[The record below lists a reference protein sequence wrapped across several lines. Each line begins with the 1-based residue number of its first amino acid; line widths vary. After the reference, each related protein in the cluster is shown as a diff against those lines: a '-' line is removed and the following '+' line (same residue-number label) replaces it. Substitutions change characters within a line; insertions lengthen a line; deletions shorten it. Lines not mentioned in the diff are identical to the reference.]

1 MRSSSVAVPMRT
13 SSLPN
18 NQYPTRVNR
27 QSVQVGQTFAVE
39 GAEDY
44 REQIQKSIANQ
55 RDQAIRD
62 LRNELNAFREQ
73 AKAEVAAQV
82 QQLIEEAQAK
92 ALHLVEQAEA
102 QRDQIC
108 EDAYNQGEQ
117 AGFAKGYDDGTAR
130 AEAEAVEL
138 LQSARVVLH
147 GAYQAKERILKRFE
161 PDAIGLIQTLCR
173 TILNQAV
180 QDSPEALVTMTSRA
194 LEVLNLTGRVKVVV
208 SQSTLKAIREYSS
221 ETQEGLDAL
230 QRIEWIDD
238 PQLGPTD
245 IYVLSEEGHYIL
257 TPEKQLETLCAP
269 LPKAL
274 KPAFTE
280 ERARLETLEAS
291 EPESLL
297 NNLAQGPALDNIQES
312 AQDSDSPYP
321 VTQFLPDIPMANPDN
336 TDDLSPTFDT
346 GAQAEAQ
353 AALEAERHLQE
364 EAAKAA
370 AANIQETLSHSP
382 LFEDSLS
389 LPEPEFGLEEDTPS
403 KPIRKDAGNTQ
414 AFEFPTF
421 DGMEAI
427 NDSSKTELEE

>member
-1 MRSSSVAVPMRT
+1 M
-13 SSLPN
+13 PN

-44 REQIQKSIANQ
+44 REQIQKSIASQ

-130 AEAEAVEL
+130 AEAETVEL

-173 TILNQAV
+173 TILQKDL
-180 QDSPEALVTMTSRA
+180 QETPEGLIEMTSRA

-221 ETQEGLDAL
+221 ETQEALEEL

-257 TPEKQLETLCAP
+257 SPGTQLETLCAP
-269 LPKAL
+269 LSKAL
-274 KPAFTE
+274 KPVFSE
-280 ERARLETLEAS
+280 ERARLETLEAA

-297 NNLAQGPALDNIQES
+297 NNLAQGPTLDNIQETT
-312 AQDSDSPYP
+312 QDSDAPSYP
-321 VTQFLPDIPMANPDN
+321 ASEFLPDIPMFNANN
-336 TDDLSPTFDT
+336 NDDLSPTFDT
-346 GAQAEAQ
+346 GASAEAQ

-382 LFEDSLS
+382 LFEDELS
-389 LPEPEFGLEEDTPS
+389 FSEEDEATS
-403 KPIRKDAGNTQ
+403 KPIRKDVGYTQ

-427 NDSSKTELEE
+427 NDSSKTEPELGE